1 MAKLGYI
8 GLGNMGKPMSN
19 RLLDAGKDLTV
30 WNRTASKADELVA
43 KVPNLR
49 QHQRKSAKIAILF
62 SSVFLTGL
70 H

>member
-43 KVPNLR
+43 KG
-49 QHQRKSAKIAILF
+49 A
-62 SSVFLTGL
+62 
-70 H
+70 

>member
-30 WNRTASKADELVA
+30 WNRTASKA
-43 KVPNLR
+43 R
-49 QHQRKSAKIAILF
+49 
-62 SSVFLTGL
+62 
-70 H
+70 